1 MAIKD
6 AYISGSLLCVCP
18 CVHMSMCVC
27 FHVCVC
33 VGGAGGCD
41 CSHRG
46 GVVPQCVSPVSEL
59 SVRTQA
65 YVASDSAQRHRHTQ
79 PAKLV

>member
-1 MAIKD
+1 MHILVAV
-6 AYISGSLLCVCP
+6 SCVCVPVSICP
-18 CVHMSMCVC
+18 CVCVSMCVC
-27 FHVCVC
+27 VW
-33 VGGAGGCD
+33 GGAGGCD

-65 YVASDSAQRHRHTQ
+65 YVASASAQRHRHTQ